1 MHKNLTL
8 NKKPL
13 KIGVLFLFE
22 PSKTFNYMIFISI
35 PFWLKIDQF
44 NLNVQFSSASEFKF

>member
-1 MHKNLTL
+1 ML

-22 PSKTFNYMIFISI
+22 PSKTFNYLNFIVI

-44 NLNVQFSSASEFKF
+44 NLNVQFSPASEFKFKLLH